1 MNVKY
6 RMEVFV
12 IVFSC
17 IFLSIVMKIKIFF
30 VIVKGYRVLLKIYKI
45 NDIEWNRIVEG
56 KGIILRFSDVMFL

>member
-1 MNVKY
+1 
-6 RMEVFV
+6 MEVFV

>member
-1 MNVKY
+1 
-6 RMEVFV
+6 MEVFV

-30 VIVKGYRVLLKIYKI
+30 VIVMGYRILLKMYKI

>member
-1 MNVKY
+1 
-6 RMEVFV
+6 MEVFV

-30 VIVKGYRVLLKIYKI
+30 VIVKGYRILVKIYKI